1 MVARKNISKALRQSV
16 YEKYGGRCAYCGKR
30 ITLKDMQIDHIN
42 SVYNHGENAAIENL
56 MPSCRSCNFYKSTM
70 SIEKFREQIGKVKSR
85 LEKVFIYR
93 LARDYRLIYEN
104 NIKVTF
110 YFEKIEEEKGE

>member
-1 MVARKNISKALRQSV
+1 MARKNISKALRQSV
-16 YEKYGGRCAYCGKR
+16 YAKYGGRCAYCGKR

-42 SVYNHGENAAIENL
+42 SVYNYGENAVIENL

-85 LEKVFIYR
+85 LEKIFIYR

-104 NIKVTF
+104 NIKVKF
-110 YFEKIEEEKGE
+110 YFEKIEEEKEE